1 LTAFVAENPI
11 SSNDLFC
18 LISLFEGHLNQHLQ
32 YKSEAKKAY
41 NQIFFD
47 GYLPMRTALFDAL
60 AAENPDMDL
69 DAMYADYQISV
80 AENTVNAELSV
91 LPESKRVFLLERAQW
106 QAEMG
111 ALGEKVPAA

>member
-1 LTAFVAENPI
+1 MVLYDRREVCINNRQKI
-11 SSNDLFC
+11 SD
-18 LISLFEGHLNQHLQ
+18 
-32 YKSEAKKAY
+32 YT
-41 NQIFFD
+41 
-47 GYLPMRTALFDAL
+47 PMRTALFDAL